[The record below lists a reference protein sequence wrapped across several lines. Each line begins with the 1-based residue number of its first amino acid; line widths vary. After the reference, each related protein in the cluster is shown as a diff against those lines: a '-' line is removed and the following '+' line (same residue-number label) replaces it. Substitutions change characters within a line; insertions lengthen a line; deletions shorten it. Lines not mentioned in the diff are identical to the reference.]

1 MNTALLI
8 VDSLDQIN
16 FNQFD
21 RTRSKGKGS
30 ALCDRDNY
38 RVMIF
43 DTEYLK
49 QKPLRTFCCG
59 TRFNMVEV
67 AGDVSSSNWV
77 YLISRTRGEMMQTQ
91 PFVENSVQLY
101 QNRIVW
107 QDRVYGFGNVTHE
120 DFDELVS
127 DLSAL
132 YLGDTLVLVDL
143 EVVSE

>member
-16 FNQFD
+16 FDQFN
-21 RTRSKGKGS
+21 RIRSRGKGS

-43 DTEYLK
+43 DTEYLN

-59 TRFNMVEV
+59 TRFDMVEV
-67 AGDVSSSNWV
+67 AGDVSSSNWA
-77 YLISRTRGEMMQTQ
+77 YLLSRTRGEMMRTE
-91 PFVENSVQLY
+91 PFVENSAQLY

-107 QDRVYGFGNVTHE
+107 QDRVYDFGNVTHE
-120 DFDELVS
+120 MFDEFVS

-132 YLGDTLVLVDL
+132 YFGDTLVLVDL
-143 EVVSE
+143 EEIV

>member
-8 VDSLDQIN
+8 VDSFDQIN
-16 FNQFD
+16 FDQFN
-21 RTRSKGKGS
+21 RIRSKGKGS
-30 ALCDRDNY
+30 ALCDRDKY

-59 TRFNMVEV
+59 TRFDMVEV
-67 AGDVSSSNWV
+67 AGDVSSSSWA

-91 PFVENSVQLY
+91 HFVENSVQLY

-107 QDRVYGFGNVTHE
+107 QDRVYNFGNVTHE
-120 DFDELVS
+120 MFDEFVS

-132 YLGDTLVLVDL
+132 YFGDTLVLVDL
-143 EVVSE
+143 EEIV

>member
-8 VDSLDQIN
+8 IDSFDQIDFDQ
-16 FNQFD
+16 FN
-21 RTRSKGKGS
+21 RIRSKGKGS

-59 TRFNMVEV
+59 TRFDMVEV
-67 AGDVSSSNWV
+67 AGDVSSSNWA
-77 YLISRTRGEMMQTQ
+77 YLISRTRGDMIQTQ

-101 QNRIVW
+101 QNTIVW
-107 QDRVYGFGNVTHE
+107 QDRVYDFGNVTHE
-120 DFDELVS
+120 DFDEFVS

-132 YLGDTLVLVDL
+132 YFGDTLVLVDL
-143 EVVSE
+143 EEIV